1 MLALRRTNF
10 LLMMGWCIICQ
21 HLISWPNQVWWVFVD
36 SAAVIMSRVKN
47 AAYPPHEFLLKN
59 ICGIWWTLTACPSR
73 VFVNGLVDS
82 AAVAMPRLKTLQKLK
97 KSSDGTLFSFLSSC
111 LLLSLCYILKL
122 LDPCYP
128 FFCVYFL
135 LSCLLTPL
143 SFYLLLF
150 LLYLTS
156 SLLISCDLSHFTH
169 NSILICSLPLSS
181 TNLFLFTSI
190 PAFFSGRTFAAHNHT
205 HSKQKIGLKKW
216 GYLPCFLL
224 SSFLLFLFV
233 SSWSKICL
241 VLVILS
247 FVFSVSSLVLLPF
260 LFPLFPLILIPH
272 LTEKYLLYMIFA
284 WSLPCFLLD
293 IFSLLLP
300 SQTLSFFM
308 LIVFPFPLPFF
319 PSLPFPSSL
328 MIPFLTLLFHSHL
341 SPFPL
346 VTSVCSFPGRSA
358 LNIVFGK
365 ILGRSAFATQP
376 WIKLKNIKKYLGRTF
391 KVARF
396 IHGLKTIVE

>member
-10 LLMMGWCIICQ
+10 LLIMGWCIICQ

-241 VLVILS
+241 VIVILS

-272 LTEKYLLYMIFA
+272 LTEKYLLYFSFWNNICMIFA
-284 WSLPCFLLD
+284 ILSFGYFFSPLAFSNPFLFYAYCFS
-293 IFSLLLP
+293 FSL
-300 SQTLSFFM
+300 TFFSFFT
-308 LIVFPFPLPFF
+308 FPQFTHD
-319 PSLPFPSSL
+319 SLFD
-328 MIPFLTLLFHSHL
+328 
-341 SPFPL
+341 SPFPFS
-346 VTSVCSFPGRSA
+346 SVPLSSCHFCLFFSWKISFEYRFWKHFGEISFCNTA
-358 LNIVFGK
+358 LN
-365 ILGRSAFATQP
+365 
-376 WIKLKNIKKYLGRTF
+376 
-391 KVARF
+391 
-396 IHGLKTIVE
+396 